1 MDKLNKR
8 EKANF
13 ISIFDFSTL
22 YTELLYYK
30 LLIVLNNLADF
41 CFGRGE
47 NKCITIS
54 GYGACWGKDI
64 KGNQISLK
72 RK

>member
-8 EKANF
+8 EKA

-22 YTELLYYK
+22 CTELLYYK
-30 LLIVLNNLADF
+30 LLIVLNNLTDF

-47 NKCITIS
+47 NKYITIS
-54 GYGACWGKDI
+54 GYGAC
-64 KGNQISLK
+64 
-72 RK
+72 

>member
-8 EKANF
+8 EKA

-22 YTELLYYK
+22 CTELLYYK
-30 LLIVLNNLADF
+30 LLIVLNNLTDF

-47 NKCITIS
+47 NKYITIS

-64 KGNQISLK
+64 KGNK
-72 RK
+72 RKQQ

>member
-30 LLIVLNNLADF
+30 LLIVLNNLTDF
-41 CFGRGE
+41 CFGGGE
-47 NKCITIS
+47 NK
-54 GYGACWGKDI
+54 
-64 KGNQISLK
+64 
-72 RK
+72 